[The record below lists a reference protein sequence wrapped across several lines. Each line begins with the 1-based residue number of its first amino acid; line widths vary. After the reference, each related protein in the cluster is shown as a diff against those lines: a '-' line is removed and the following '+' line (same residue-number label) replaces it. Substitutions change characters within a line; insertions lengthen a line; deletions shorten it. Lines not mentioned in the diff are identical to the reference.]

1 MARTKAQ
8 ILAIINS
15 KLKQV
20 SGNIT
25 ATNLDLALNMALDSF
40 LLEVDVPE
48 AEKTS
53 ALTPI
58 FDGVNTYVPP
68 SDMRG
73 DAILGIRPYV
83 GSKNVVNTSLDR
95 NQTAEFDRNLFFE
108 DAEGKYAVEY
118 NQGTKILRLNPRFD
132 TATNYILNACDS
144 YNGNG
149 TWVGTDDAGNVAT
162 DTGLF
167 TEGSGSVSFDITAS
181 AGTATLTND
190 PVATSVDISS
200 AVRGKSYVFADLY
213 LPSSTA
219 FTSLQLRYGSSSSA
233 YYQNSVTTQ
242 FTGSAFKQG
251 WNLLGF
257 NWNTATTTGS
267 PSTSAIDYLRFQM
280 AYLVGI
286 GNQTGVHLDNI
297 VLRDGD
303 LYEIKYYTKNV
314 ILDDDGTTYKSAFN
328 EDADTLIFNKD
339 GEATFIEY
347 AAGYIAPNAIAPS
360 GQTFAQNAT
369 NLIAKY
375 RSRYPS
381 KRKKTVRNWYRNQI
395 RGTSTLVF

>member
-132 TATNYILNACDS
+132 TARNYILHSCDA
-144 YNGNG
+144 YNDNG
-149 TWVGTDDAGNVAT
+149 TWVGTDDANTVAT
-162 DTGLF
+162 DAGLY
-167 TEGSGSVSFDITAS
+167 TEGSGSVSFNITAA

-190 PVATSVDISS
+190 PIATPVNISS
-200 AVRGKSYVFADLY
+200 AIRGKSFVFADLY
-213 LPSSTA
+213 LPSSSA
-219 FTSLQLRYGSSSSA
+219 FTSAQLRYGSSSSA

-257 NWNTATTTGS
+257 NWNTATPTGS
-267 PSTSAIDYLRFQM
+267 PDTSAIDFLRFQL
-280 AYLVGI
+280 AYSIGI
-286 GNQTGVHLDNI
+286 GDQTGLHLDNI

-328 EDADTLIFNKD
+328 EDADTLIFNEE

-395 RGTSTLVF
+395 RGTNTLVF

>member
-8 ILAIINS
+8 MLAIINS

-25 ATNLDLALNMALDSF
+25 ASNLDLALNMALDSF

-48 AEKTS
+48 SEKTS
-53 ALTPI
+53 ALTPV
-58 FDGVNTYVPP
+58 FDGVNTYTPP

-83 GSKNVVNTSLDR
+83 GSEQRVNTSLDR
-95 NQTAEFDRNLFFE
+95 NQTAEFDRNLLWE
-108 DAEGKYAVEY
+108 DAEGKYAIEY
-118 NQGTKILRLNPRFD
+118 NQGTKILRLSPRFD
-132 TATNYILNACDS
+132 TARNFILHNCDS

-149 TWVGTDDAGNVAT
+149 TWTASDDANTVTT
-162 DTGLF
+162 DTGLY
-167 TEGSGSVSFDITAS
+167 TQGSGSVAFNITAS

-190 PVATSVDISS
+190 PLSTSVDIS
-200 AVRGKSYVFADLY
+200 AANRTKSYVFADLY

-219 FTSLQLRYGSSSSA
+219 FTSLQLRFGSSSSA
-233 YYQNSVTTQ
+233 YYQSSVTAQ

-280 AYLVGI
+280 AYLVAI
-286 GNQTGVHLDNI
+286 GNQTGIHLDNL

-314 ILDDDGTTYKSAFN
+314 ILDDDGSTYKSAFN
-328 EDADTLIFNKD
+328 EDADTLIFNEE
-339 GEATFIEY
+339 GEAVFLEY
-347 AAGYIAPNAIAPS
+347 AAAYIAPNALAPS
-360 GQTFAQNAT
+360 GQTFAQNAQ

-381 KRKKTVRNWYRNQI
+381 KRKKTVRNWYRNNL
-395 RGTSTLVF
+395 RGRDTLVF